1 MTLLR
6 YTLSTS
12 GRPSNPSSQTLALLN
27 QSLPQIHFLRKII
40 TTGLSTAY
48 PGLSTDPPHSP
59 PIVSMI
65 VDVDRGTQFST
76 SQESFF
82 PCLRLERQTDA
93 PWLPIWQN
101 WLGADWNGFLL
112 MLLEMLESYS
122 GLIGYVCYITVKLLI
137 LFFLFLLFLWK
148 RIFTHQLKH
157 IAGCWRLPLTLPL

>member
-59 PIVSMI
+59 PIVSMNI
-65 VDVDRGTQFST
+65 YLSIYLYLYIYIHIHIYTHTHAYVCILYDFFWVERSKEGNNGLKPSQFS
-76 SQESFF
+76 
-82 PCLRLERQTDA
+82 
-93 PWLPIWQN
+93 N
-101 WLGADWNGFLL
+101 WDKFDPSPSNVNLSPY
-112 MLLEMLESYS
+112 SYT
-122 GLIGYVCYITVKLLI
+122 YNNYIYIYT
-137 LFFLFLLFLWK
+137 
-148 RIFTHQLKH
+148 
-157 IAGCWRLPLTLPL
+157 